1 MKPGRSPFRL
11 ALGLLAAA
19 TFVACNDDIAGL
31 GPPSDPATEEFAAS
45 LNVDI
50 ATMTKAPT
58 GVWYR
63 DEVVGDGA
71 EVVTASDTIVVNYAG
86 FLKDGDL
93 FDSGTNV
100 TFPRAGLVAGFRDG
114 VLGMKVGGTRKLVI
128 PSELGYG
135 GVSQKNAQ
143 GEITIPR
150 QSTLIFD
157 VTLRRVATPAATPPV
172 TLRVN

>member
-1 MKPGRSPFRL
+1 MTPARSSFRS
-11 ALGLLAAA
+11 ALRLLAAA
-19 TFVACNDDIAGL
+19 TLLACNDDVAGL
-31 GPPSDPATEEFAAS
+31 GPPSDPTTEEFAPS
-45 LNVDI
+45 LNVNI
-50 ATMTKAPT
+50 ATMTRHPS

-63 DEVVGDGA
+63 DDVVGDGA
-71 EVVTASDTIVVNYAG
+71 EVTDASDTIVVNYAG

-100 TFPRAGLVAGFRDG
+100 TFPRGGLVEGFQNG

-135 GVSQKNAQ
+135 GVSQKDPQ
-143 GEITIPR
+143 GQITIPR

-157 VTLRRVATPAATPPV
+157 VTLRRVHTPAAGTPV
-172 TLRVN
+172 TLRSN